1 MITDPLILSN
11 EKENTKGIIN
21 NFHLNDING
30 GNGYSLVTKW
40 WGQCL
45 HHIMAIISIEDAF
58 TESGYLNWKHATHK
72 NGLMTMKTQRVNLC
86 QTIFLQG

>member
-1 MITDPLILSN
+1 
-11 EKENTKGIIN
+11 
-21 NFHLNDING
+21 
-30 GNGYSLVTKW
+30 
-40 WGQCL
+40 
-45 HHIMAIISIEDAF
+45 MAIINIEDAF

>member
-40 WGQCL
+40 
-45 HHIMAIISIEDAF
+45 
-58 TESGYLNWKHATHK
+58 
-72 NGLMTMKTQRVNLC
+72 
-86 QTIFLQG
+86 